1 MGLVEKKQGD
11 IPKIRIHFTAEEP
24 AFSFSD
30 IVLSNDV
37 REQIREYLGLIDNI
51 ELIFDKWNLK
61 SVIRYPKRTLNLFG
75 PSGTGKTMCA
85 QAIAAHMKKKIIL
98 VDYSQIESKYVGET
112 SKNLVDLFKY
122 AESSD
127 SVIVFDEAD
136 ALLSKRVTLMQSA
149 TDVSVNQTR
158 NVLLKLL
165 DSYTYPVIFTTNFM
179 ENYDRAFGRRLLFN
193 IEFKM
198 PDKIQRHALWSHYLL
213 KTIPFEGDYSEC
225 IDTLANIDNLTGA
238 DIANAVLHAS
248 INAAINKKK
257 ISVESLNAEVKKI
270 LVAKEKDDVK
280 IESRR
285 KISPDYAKKMIGD

>member
-1 MGLVEKKQGD
+1 MGLVEKKTSD
-11 IPKIRIHFTAEEP
+11 APKIRIRFTAEEP
-24 AFSFSD
+24 SFNFSD
-30 IVLSNDV
+30 IVLSQDV
-37 REQIREYLGLIDNI
+37 RKQIREYLGLIDNI
-51 ELIFDKWNLK
+51 DLIFDKWNLK

-85 QAIAAHMKKKIIL
+85 HAIAAHMKKKIIQ
-98 VDYSQIESKYVGET
+98 VDYSEIESKYVGET

-179 ENYDRAFGRRLLFN
+179 ENYDKAFGRRLLFN

-198 PDKIQRHALWSHYLL
+198 PDKIQRRTLWSHYLL
-213 KTIPFEGDYSEC
+213 ATIPFAGDYGEC
-225 IDTLANIDNLTGA
+225 VDTLSDIDNLTGA

-248 INAAINKKK
+248 IKAAINKNKV
-257 ISVESLNAEVKKI
+257 SLESLNVEVKKI

-285 KISPDYAKKMIGD
+285 KVSSEYAKKMIGD